1 MIEDDIENYC
11 KDTFKCMYK
20 ARKDRD
26 HVCFR
31 GTEFASFYDT
41 TLCDKV
47 CQ

>member
-26 HVCFR
+26 HVFV
-31 GTEFASFYDT
+31 F
-41 TLCDKV
+41 
-47 CQ
+47 